1 MKETGL
7 PLTTCATQK
16 DKNKID
22 CGQLERQSLAAVL
35 LDTTLQINVY
45 ICFVEMDGYRC
56 TFKESGVYA
65 VSCLFRAGIQESKP
79 GYPTPAELKE
89 ENKKI
94 KFRP

>member
-45 ICFVEMDGYRC
+45 
-56 TFKESGVYA
+56 A
-65 VSCLFRAGIQESKP
+65 L
-79 GYPTPAELKE
+79 
-89 ENKKI
+89 
-94 KFRP
+94 

>member
-1 MKETGL
+1 MFRNGFNRRNHICLEMKETDL

-45 ICFVEMDGYRC
+45 
-56 TFKESGVYA
+56 A
-65 VSCLFRAGIQESKP
+65 L
-79 GYPTPAELKE
+79 
-89 ENKKI
+89 
-94 KFRP
+94 